1 MAESASTH
9 EEHHNES
16 TDQPTPKQKE
26 ELQYNSHLEEL
37 IASEAEKASVLRWL
51 HDQSEK
57 RYSQFN
63 TFIAFPVI
71 CISTLAGTASIGS
84 ETLFGSAQSAP
95 IIIGMMS
102 LTVSILNV
110 VGNFFAWAKRT
121 EGHRISSINY
131 GKIHRWISI
140 ELALPRD
147 QRIPAKHFLKQ
158 IREQID
164 RLNETSP
171 PIPQVVVDK
180 FRKNFTKLKENI
192 SVPEICNDIQNV
204 NIYRGKNNE
213 EDSPTEF
220 VKNPMVKVV
229 KEEEDDD
236 NKSVTSIKK
245 VKK

>member
-1 MAESASTH
+1 MGDSASAH
-9 EEHHNES
+9 EEVHAEGHEVVV
-16 TDQPTPKQKE
+16 KGKE
-26 ELQYNSHLEEL
+26 DLQYNSHLEEL
-37 IASEAEKASVLRWL
+37 IASEAEKSAVLRWL

-57 RYSQFN
+57 RYSTFN
-63 TFIAFPVI
+63 TSIAFPVI
-71 CISTLAGTASIGS
+71 VISTLAGTASIGS
-84 ETLFGSAQSAP
+84 DTLFGGSQSAP

-102 LTVSILNV
+102 LAVSILNV

-158 IREQID
+158 IREQVD

-180 FRKNFTKLKENI
+180 FRTSFTKLGNNI

-204 NIYRGKNNE
+204 SVYRGKNNE
-213 EDSPTEF
+213 EEET
-220 VKNPMVKVV
+220 VKKVENPMLQVRVP
-229 KEEEDDD
+229 EEDD
-236 NKSVTSIKK
+236 NKSVVS
-245 VKK
+245 VKKGSSRK